1 MATVPSA
8 EVFAHVAP
16 RMRFDGQTLTLV
28 ELAPS
33 TIVMTRPLELP
44 GDAPQL
50 SYLPTGAF
58 LDRWAE
64 QAREVGPPGC
74 RMRGTLSLL
83 DPDAQVAGRSVVELR
98 SPRLAVDGLAYD
110 VEVLEGI
117 VPTSSGACV
126 LFLEWGDAPVAGT
139 APPTPGG
146 RPREPA

>member
-1 MATVPSA
+1 MAADVSA

-28 ELAPS
+28 DLAPS
-33 TIVMTRPLELP
+33 TLVMTRPLEPP

-64 QAREVGPPGC
+64 QARNAVPSGC

-83 DPDAQVAGRSVVELR
+83 DPDAQVAGRAVVELR
-98 SPRLAVDGLAYD
+98 SPRLVVDGLAYD

-117 VPTSSGACV
+117 VPASSGACV
-126 LFLEWGDAPVAGT
+126 LFLEWGQAPVADT
-139 APPTPGG
+139 PPPH
-146 RPREPA
+146 PRRSAS

>member
-1 MATVPSA
+1 MTAVLDV
-8 EVFAHVAP
+8 EVFAHIAP

-28 ELAPS
+28 DLAPS
-33 TIVMTRPLELP
+33 TLVMTRPLEPP

-64 QAREVGPPGC
+64 QARNAVAPGC

-83 DPDAQVAGRSVVELR
+83 DPDAQVAGRAVVELR
-98 SPRLAVDGLAYD
+98 SPRLVVDGLAYD

-117 VPTSSGACV
+117 VPASSGACV
-126 LFLEWGDAPVAGT
+126 LFLEWGQAPVADT
-139 APPTPGG
+139 PPPH
-146 RPREPA
+146 PRRSAS